1 MGPYFRSTAHNL
13 FRIPTDCTARGL
25 IGDRRRR
32 LIGECSPHK
41 DDVGDDVVDVEIEA
55 SVDDVADDVADVKIK
70 ASVDDVADDVA
81 DVKIEASVD
90 DVADDV
96 ADVKIKASVDD
107 VADDEVDV
115 EIEAGVDDV
124 ADDEVDVEI
133 EASVD
138 VVDNWIRISG
148 GTTALCVVEATTG
161 TAVAVS
167 TRTIVVPKTAKA
179 PTRSASSANR
189 ALSFRSERVA
199 PFSPPGTATAPRLYR
214 NWIHTH
220 AFLACA
226 RPLRYRNS
234 IDVHARDAREQ
245 NLLPPRMAF
254 RRSGTAGP
262 VAPFGRHSGLPGFLA
277 RRSRAAVCV
286 RLPSAT
292 HRNRSCR
299 PRPTPHIDNTNKLVV
314 E

>member
-1 MGPYFRSTAHNL
+1 MGPRFRSTAHSL

-70 ASVDDVADDVA
+70 ASVDDVADD
-81 DVKIEASVD
+81 
-90 DVADDV
+90 
-96 ADVKIKASVDD
+96 
-107 VADDEVDV
+107 EVDV

-124 ADDEVDVEI
+124 ADDDVDVEI

-161 TAVAVS
+161 TAVAVR
-167 TRTIVVPKTAKA
+167 TRTIVVQNSLKA

-199 PFSPPGTATAPRLYR
+199 PFSPPGTATAPRLDHD
-214 NWIHTH
+214 WIHAH
-220 AFLACA
+220 APEA
-226 RPLRYRNS
+226 R
-234 IDVHARDAREQ
+234 ARDR
-245 NLLPPRMAF
+245 
-254 RRSGTAGP
+254 
-262 VAPFGRHSGLPGFLA
+262 
-277 RRSRAAVCV
+277 
-286 RLPSAT
+286 SAT
-292 HRNRSCR
+292 A
-299 PRPTPHIDNTNKLVV
+299 TA
-314 E
+314 